1 MENKILNEDKKMLN
15 KLLTFLLLLFLPVF
29 SFAAMDNNS
38 TNKKSEII
46 DYTLNTNKYLKNN
59 LAKPK
64 VTLKKNSF
72 HLDILFNGNFGFSS
86 IETGKKITV
95 EKYNEDEKKWKKN
108 PIMGIVW
115 ACNTAEI

>member
-1 MENKILNEDKKMLN
+1 MLN

-95 EKYNEDEKKWKKN
+95 ENTMKMKKN
-108 PIMGIVW
+108 GKRILLWG
-115 ACNTAEI
+115 